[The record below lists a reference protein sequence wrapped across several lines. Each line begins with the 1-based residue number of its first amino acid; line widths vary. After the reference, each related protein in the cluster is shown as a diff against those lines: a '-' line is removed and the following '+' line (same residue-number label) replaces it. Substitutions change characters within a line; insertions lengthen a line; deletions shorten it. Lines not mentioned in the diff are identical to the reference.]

1 MKVKALIVA
10 AMVIT
15 SVNAGWL
22 DTFMGWF
29 GIDRGSQGSVSS
41 PNLPDST
48 LDEARDLF
56 SSENDPADGSDDGD
70 EKPTCDSIIAYLNGL
85 QVRMLGLAQKY
96 QDQLPAL
103 YSLKKKAA
111 NGLKDEEMEG
121 YYASRRKVEVT
132 LKGIKAEFTNSNA
145 RHSKGWTNL
154 TGKGCWNE
162 YLHLMSPEEMIKVSV
177 FLDKLLGWS
186 GYEKPHE
193 DGVRILYRK

>member
-29 GIDRGSQGSVSS
+29 GIDRGSQG
-41 PNLPDST
+41 
-48 LDEARDLF
+48 DEARDLF

-111 NGLKDEEMEG
+111 NGLK
-121 YYASRRKVEVT
+121 R
-132 LKGIKAEFTNSNA
+132 
-145 RHSKGWTNL
+145 
-154 TGKGCWNE
+154 
-162 YLHLMSPEEMIKVSV
+162 
-177 FLDKLLGWS
+177 
-186 GYEKPHE
+186 
-193 DGVRILYRK
+193 